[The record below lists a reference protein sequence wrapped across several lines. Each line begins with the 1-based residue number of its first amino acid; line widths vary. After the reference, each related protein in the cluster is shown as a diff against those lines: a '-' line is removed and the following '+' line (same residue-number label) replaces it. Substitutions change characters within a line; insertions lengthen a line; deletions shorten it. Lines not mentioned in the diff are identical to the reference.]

1 VGLER
6 LGYGFRVR
14 VSRAGETVREACGVA
29 VEAGRRSRIFTEGRG
44 LKSAKAQGRGNLG
57 I

>member
-6 LGYGFRVR
+6 LGYGCRVR

-29 VEAGRRSRIFTEGRG
+29 MEAGGRSGDFRG
-44 LKSAKAQGRGNLG
+44 GAGT
-57 I
+57 

>member
-29 VEAGRRSRIFTEGRG
+29 VEAGRRSGIFTEGRG

>member
-29 VEAGRRSRIFTEGRG
+29 VDEWKREDEVGFSRRGG
-44 LKSAKAQGRGNLG
+44 D
-57 I
+57 